1 MYPWVE
7 RASIPDARVGSGYCT
22 AKLQLPLADVCL
34 WSVTLQTVS
43 NYIPLLHSFFLFLLL
58 LLLSSSSPPSPLL
71 HNEKLPHFS
80 TLIYVTK
87 ELY

>member
-7 RASIPDARVGSGYCT
+7 RAPIPDAHVGSGYCT
-22 AKLQLPLADVCL
+22 AKLQLPLADLRL

-43 NYIPLLHSFFLFLLL
+43 NYIPLLHSF
-58 LLLSSSSPPSPLL
+58 SPPPPPPPPPSLL

-80 TLIYVTK
+80 TLIYITK